1 MARKKSTMKGYT
13 RISRPNEIL
22 CHSLRG
28 RVESTKRAYP
38 SLYSSA
44 EEKLH
49 ASGAQALFSPPL
61 QQTLFL
67 AFVSSYYDVVQNI
80 HDNARVFGVESWRRY
95 TRYIYLSRAIHD
107 NFYFSIFNENF
118 FFNEIYLQNLFQNGI
133 FFDSNYSITKSRVQ
147 LRKKFLFPFMK
158 LFHADTFDSNS
169 LKNIFSQIHT
179 VSYENNNSIRT
190 FPSLGRK

>member
-13 RISRPNEIL
+13 RVSRPNEIL

-80 HDNARVFGVESWRRY
+80 HDNARVFGVESWHGIHA
-95 TRYIYLSRAIHD
+95 TSIFLARAIH
-107 NFYFSIFNENF
+107 NIYFYFSIFNENF

-133 FFDSNYSITKSRVQ
+133 FFDSNYFITKSRVQ
-147 LRKKFLFPFMK
+147 LRKKFLFPFMT
-158 LFHADTFDSNS
+158 LYDS
-169 LKNIFSQIHT
+169 LPCRY
-179 VSYENNNSIRT
+179 VW
-190 FPSLGRK
+190 